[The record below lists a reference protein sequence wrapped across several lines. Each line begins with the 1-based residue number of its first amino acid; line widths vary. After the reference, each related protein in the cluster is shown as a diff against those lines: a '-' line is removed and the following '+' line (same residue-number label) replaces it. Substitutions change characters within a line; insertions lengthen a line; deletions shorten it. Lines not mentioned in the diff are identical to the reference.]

1 MSNSKDDQNKEKSV
15 MNSNRS
21 PPREASKLLSLDVT
35 QEISGPENS
44 SSPDFKID
52 KIDKN
57 ENVHHRNTI
66 VLSGYSS
73 RRVKYKKNE
82 PSGGAVDIDADLVR
96 NDRTLRDEDW
106 FLEKIEKC
114 KAKKLQRICVCPL
127 PRCYRIIDAIDGF
140 KGTWQRIKRFCFIT
154 CCPPCC
160 CIIQRSAF
168 WPPRREYYFFIPPP
182 NDVFIEV
189 NEESEA
195 ILMTAQKKKLKKM
208 KRAKKCVP
216 GQMYRFGLSHPCAD
230 DVKYVNAFTVKTAK
244 KNTLGCV
251 YIPCPDNRP
260 PRFTLLY
267 SHPNGSDLSDHLV
280 GVPSLIDIARFYRCE
295 VYSYDYSG
303 YGISGGFASEANL
316 YADIRAVYEHITIEK
331 HVDPSRL
338 ILLGYSIGSAATV
351 ELLRHHQNETN
362 TKKAAGVILQAP
374 PTSILRVIG
383 GMVGRKKHLNKP
395 TCCMDRFVTIDK
407 IPEVE
412 IPILVIHG
420 KEDKTVP
427 IEHGELICQK
437 AVTTVPPEWVP
448 EAAHD
453 NIENCREVWKRIRRF
468 VKVEIKMK

>member
-114 KAKKLQRICVCPL
+114 KS
-127 PRCYRIIDAIDGF
+127 
-140 KGTWQRIKRFCFIT
+140 
-154 CCPPCC
+154 
-160 CIIQRSAF
+160 SAF

-468 VKVEIKMK
+468 VKV